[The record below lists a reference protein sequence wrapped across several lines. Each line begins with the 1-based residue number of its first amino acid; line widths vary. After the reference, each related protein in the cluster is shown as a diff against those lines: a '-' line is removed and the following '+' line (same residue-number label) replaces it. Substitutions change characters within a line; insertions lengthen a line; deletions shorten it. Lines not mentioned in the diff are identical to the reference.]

1 MDIATLFGILLG
13 FLALFITIAHD
24 VVPQAGWAGM
34 LTYTNWPAA
43 LIVFGGCASA
53 ILVTFRMPDFI
64 AGLKAGRK
72 VFISGLPDADAVITQ
87 LVKCAEMARKDG
99 ILALEAVVS
108 QVKDEFL
115 AQGLRLAIDGT
126 DPDVIEKILSN
137 KIEAMEMRHNRGK
150 MFWEVAGR
158 YAPGFGMCGTLIGM
172 IIMLQ
177 NLSDPK
183 KIGGAMSLAMVA
195 TLYGALGANFFFL
208 PVADK
213 LTNLHKDEAM
223 VMQIVI
229 EGIVAIQAGDNP
241 RIVEDKLRTFIKQAP
256 RKA

>member
-1 MDIATLFGILLG
+1 MDLATIIGLFLGLSCVSIAIIHDAGGIEGLLNYM
-13 FLALFITIAHD
+13 D
-24 VVPQAGWAGM
+24 
-34 LTYTNWPAA
+34 WPAA
-43 LIVFGGCASA
+43 MIVFGGCTAA
-53 ILVTFRMPDFI
+53 MLVTFRLPDFI
-64 AGLKAGRK
+64 AGVKAAIK
-72 VFISGLPDADAVITQ
+72 VFKSDLPDPEAVINQ

-99 ILALEAVVS
+99 ILALESVVQ

-137 KIEAMEMRHNRGK
+137 KIEALAMRHSRGK
-150 MFWEVAGR
+150 MFYEVAGR

-172 IIMLQ
+172 IVMLQ
-177 NLSDPK
+177 NLEDPK
-183 KIGGAMSLAMVA
+183 KIGKAMSLAMIA

-223 VMQIVI
+223 VKQIVI
-229 EGIVAIQAGDNP
+229 EGVVSIQAGDNP
-241 RIVEDKLRTFIKQAP
+241 RIMEDKLRTFLK
-256 RKA
+256 KAAAKA

>member
-1 MDIATLFGILLG
+1 MTSPGGRDILPVPGSGDENALDISTLIGILLG
-13 FLALFITIAHD
+13 FIAVFITIAHD

-43 LIVFGGCASA
+43 LIVFGGCTSA
-53 ILVTFRMPDFI
+53 MLLTFRMPDFI

-158 YAPGFGMCGTLIGM
+158 YAPGFGMCGTLLGM
-172 IIMLQ
+172 ISMLQ
-177 NLSDPK
+177 NLSDP
-183 KIGGAMSLAMVA
+183 
-195 TLYGALGANFFFL
+195 
-208 PVADK
+208 
-213 LTNLHKDEAM
+213 
-223 VMQIVI
+223 
-229 EGIVAIQAGDNP
+229 
-241 RIVEDKLRTFIKQAP
+241 
-256 RKA
+256 

>member
-1 MDIATLFGILLG
+1 MDIATLIGIVLGAVAVLGTLYEEVGFGGIR
-13 FLALFITIAHD
+13 FYF
-24 VVPQAGWAGM
+24 QFS
-34 LTYTNWPAA
+34 AA
-43 LIVFGGCASA
+43 LIVFGGCAA
-53 ILVTFRMPDFI
+53 ALLLTFRIPDFI
-64 AGLKAGRK
+64 AGVKAGMK
-72 VFISGLPDADAVITQ
+72 IFKPNLPDADAVITQ

-137 KIEAMEMRHNRGK
+137 KIEAMEMRHSRGK
-150 MFWEVAGR
+150 MFYEVAGR
-158 YAPGFGMCGTLIGM
+158 YAPGFGMCGTLLGM
-172 IIMLQ
+172 ISMLQ
-177 NLSDPK
+177 NLDNPK
-183 KIGGAMSLAMVA
+183 EIGRGMSVAMVA

-208 PVADK
+208 PLADK

-241 RIVEDKLRTFIKQAP
+241 RIVEDKLRTFIKKAP
-256 RKA
+256 QKA